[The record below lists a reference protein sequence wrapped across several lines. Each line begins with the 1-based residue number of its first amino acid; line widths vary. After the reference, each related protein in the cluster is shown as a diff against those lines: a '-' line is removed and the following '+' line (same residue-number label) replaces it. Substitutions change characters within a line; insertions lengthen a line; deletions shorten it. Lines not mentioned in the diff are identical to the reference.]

1 MRDSEG
7 RNLEFSGF
15 PASESLRILIQN
27 YIFVNY
33 RLDNK

>member
-1 MRDSEG
+1 MRGSGG
-7 RNLEFSGF
+7 RNLDFSDF
-15 PASESLRILIQN
+15 PASESLHILIQN